1 MARTLRSLQVALRI
15 RAAALADRVL
25 QRGQSLSAALD
36 IPVIGGE
43 FDAAGVL
50 FLDGAAL
57 DRHLAALGGR
67 VGAMPAHIGSR
78 FAQRAA
84 RRMAARLGARYS
96 GRLGVPAELLADAWY
111 ASIWSELCTLI
122 PLRHLARRLAR
133 LAAGRAVVIPIE
145 PGPRRYLTFWDPNG
159 LEPFYLAAELRRR
172 GTPVAFCLRQTAR
185 GGTVTLRL
193 HPNLTWQAAY
203 FGQRTSRRG
212 SAAVVPAGLRGTD
225 KLLQRITSSLLVASA
240 FSTPSRFDLTVAD
253 RGARL
258 PVVELILRRE
268 SASLLATPNA
278 LLRPAETARFDLGAW
293 LCDVLGPA
301 TAAAAARAA
310 RLVAE
315 HGLSEAHVCD
325 HMFWESAIVAHAV
338 REAGGRVIVWPHSS
352 NAVHAGARRTGDLDR
367 IHCATQSAAESWRAR
382 FPEVPCNVA
391 SDLIL
396 APCQAPRPLDPSQ
409 PLTVVVIAGGHRLNR
424 MPLID
429 NDGHAESYRRLFRG
443 LAECA
448 PGIRFVCKAKPP
460 WESIEWLRSLVGPAP
475 VLHETRQAP
484 TEIDLPNLVYVSVS
498 FGSTALLEGLS
509 RGIPCMIV
517 REIPVEDYT
526 AIGPNDFPVG
536 SVEMILARLRECQDF
551 SVLRAMAEGQLA
563 WYARE
568 THFPSSR
575 ENSPR

>member
-1 MARTLRSLQVALRI
+1 MARTLRSLRVALRI
-15 RAAALADRVL
+15 RIAALADRVL
-25 QRGQSLSAALD
+25 WRGQSLSAALD
-36 IPVIGGE
+36 IPAIAGE

-50 FLDGAAL
+50 FLDGAAF

-84 RRMAARLGARYS
+84 RRMAARLGARYA
-96 GRLGVPAELLADAWY
+96 GRLGVPAETLADAWY

-122 PLRHLARRLAR
+122 PLRHLARHLAR
-133 LAAGRAVVIPIE
+133 HAAGGAVVIPIE

-159 LEPFYLAAELRRR
+159 LEPFYLAAELQRR
-172 GTPVAFCLRQTAR
+172 GTPVAFWLRQTTR
-185 GGTVTLRL
+185 GGTATIRL
-193 HPNLTWQAAY
+193 EPNLTWHAAY
-203 FGQRTSRRG
+203 LGQRSSQRG
-212 SAAVVPAGLRGTD
+212 SAAVVPAGLRGTE
-225 KLLQRITSSLLVASA
+225 KLLRRIAGPILVASA
-240 FSTPSRFDLTVAD
+240 FSTSTRFDLTVAD
-253 RGARL
+253 RRARL
-258 PVVELILRRE
+258 PVVELILRQE
-268 SASLLATPNA
+268 PASVLATPEA
-278 LLRPAETARFDLGAW
+278 LLRPRDPARYDLGAW
-293 LCDVLGPA
+293 LCDLLGPP
-301 TAAAAARAA
+301 TAAAAGRAA

-315 HGLSEAHVCD
+315 HGLGEAHVCD

-338 REAGGRVIVWPHSS
+338 REAGGRVVLWPHSS
-352 NAVHAGARRTGDLDR
+352 NAVHVGVRRAGEIDR
-367 IHCATQSAAESWRAR
+367 IHCATQSAAEAWRAR
-382 FPEVPCNVA
+382 FPDVPCSVA

-396 APCQAPRPLDPSQ
+396 APCQTPRPLDPSQ

-424 MPLID
+424 LPVLD
-429 NDGHAESYRRLFRG
+429 NDGHAGSYRRLFRG

-460 WESIEWLRSLVGPAP
+460 WESIEWLQSLVGQAP
-475 VLHETRQAP
+475 ILRETRQAP
-484 TEIDLPNLVYVSVS
+484 MAIDLPNLVYVSVS

-517 REIPVEDYT
+517 RDIAVEDYT
-526 AIGPNDFPVG
+526 AIGPDDFPVG
-536 SVEMILARLRECQDF
+536 SVEMILARLRECRDLA
-551 SVLRAMAEGQLA
+551 VLRAMTEAQLA